1 MKRTATLLAGLL
13 LVTGT
18 VFAEGSTLDFSG
30 TTIKAKSVL
39 LNTAGANVN
48 DDSNGDTD
56 LVLNSEYMFSY
67 NIFKSSS
74 ELSKCL
80 SIFCLSSISYLVL
93 VEYGKSSIRLVYS
106 FNVFG

>member
-18 VFAEGSTLDFSG
+18 VFAADNALDFSG

-48 DDSNGDTD
+48 DDSNGDTSD
-56 LVLNSEYMFSY
+56 TDDNNNDDNTLET
-67 NIFKSSS
+67 NIFKK
-74 ELSKCL
+74 LKSKIIL
-80 SIFCLSSISYLVL
+80 AQILYFTKL
-93 VEYGKSSIRLVYS
+93 
-106 FNVFG
+106 F

>member
-18 VFAEGSTLDFSG
+18 VFAAEGLDFSG

-56 LVLNSEYMFSY
+56 LVLKLNRFASDDY
-67 NIFKSSS
+67 
-74 ELSKCL
+74 
-80 SIFCLSSISYLVL
+80 
-93 VEYGKSSIRLVYS
+93 
-106 FNVFG
+106 